1 MAFGRVGGERG
12 SRGCRRSRPQRPSR
26 TGGSDRNLRL
36 LARIENNQRPEK
48 RQEIARIRSAGLS
61 HSADMRDCAG
71 WRFFDP
77 EGVKQF
83 SPGRRPGLPKTPK
96 TPESR
101 TIGWTPR
108 STSFACEPLVRHG
121 LMDCRRHPGRCPGLV
136 CMAPSACLAAPP
148 EVLLKKRCSTPR
160 GLIRL
165 SSDGRT
171 VDGEPSRLRFGLV

>member
-12 SRGCRRSRPQRPSR
+12 SRGCRRSRLQRPSR

-121 LMDCRRHPGRCPGLV
+121 LLDRRRHPGRCPGLV
-136 CMAPSACLAAPP
+136 CLAPSGPGATKLD
-148 EVLLKKRCSTPR
+148 LSQQ
-160 GLIRL
+160 L
-165 SSDGRT
+165 SSK
-171 VDGEPSRLRFGLV
+171 LVVTSISVKALSLMQIHAQL